1 MSILTYAEL
10 KTAIEN
16 WAKRSDIGGVIDDFI
31 DLAEADMWQRLEIR
45 DMDTRATAT
54 TSTSDRF
61 LALPTG
67 FIKMRKLRLVSGSQ
81 QYDLRQQTPESMN
94 VISSSGIPTDF
105 TVTSQLEFN
114 RTPGSAYTA
123 EMQYYKE
130 LDALSASNTSNGVLT
145 RFPNLYLYGSLMYFA
160 QWAMDDNMLAKYSNL
175 FYAAIND
182 ANEKD
187 RKGRYGPAPQMRRE
201 GPTP

>member
-1 MSILTYAEL
+1 MSISTYAEL
-10 KTAIEN
+10 KVSIEN
-16 WAKRSDIGGVIDDFI
+16 WAKRSDIGGVIDTFI

-54 TSTSDRF
+54 TGSDRF
-61 LALPTG
+61 LALPAG
-67 FIKMRKLRLVSGSQ
+67 FIKMRKLTLVSGSVR
-81 QYDLRQQTPESMN
+81 YTLRQQTPESMN
-94 VISSSGIPTDF
+94 LNSASGIPTDF

-145 RFPNLYLYGSLMYFA
+145 RFPNIYLYGSLMYFA
-160 QWAMDDNMLAKYSNL
+160 QWAMDDNMLAKYSAL

-187 RKGRYGPAPQMRRE
+187 RKGRHGPAPQMRIE
-201 GPTP
+201 GSTP